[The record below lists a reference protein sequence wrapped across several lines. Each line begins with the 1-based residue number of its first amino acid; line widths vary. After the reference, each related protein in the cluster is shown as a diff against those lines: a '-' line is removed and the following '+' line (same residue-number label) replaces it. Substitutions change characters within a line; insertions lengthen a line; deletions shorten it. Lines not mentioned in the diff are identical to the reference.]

1 VSGEAGEPWV
11 AEHQTGARFRVAARP
26 NAGRN
31 AVVGL
36 HEGALKVQLNAQPEK
51 GKANKALIAYLAKAL
66 GVSRRDLTLVAGQTA
81 RTKTLAVEGLGAQE
95 LATRLRRVLEE

>member
-1 VSGEAGEPWV
+1 MSEAELWV
-11 AEHQTGARFRVAARP
+11 AEHSQGARFRVAARP

-36 HEGALKVQLNAQPEK
+36 HDGALKVQLNAQPEK

-66 GVSRRDLTLVAGQTA
+66 GVSRSELSLVAGQTS
-81 RTKTLAVEGLGAQE
+81 RTKTLAVDGLGAKE
-95 LATRLRRVLEE
+95 LAARLRRVLGE